1 MNLSSSYQAQMEV
14 KNILSAKDHFG
25 IDFGSHY
32 VKLAK
37 CSKDQASSIIIENKL
52 SKKKSLYS
60 LNVMYF

>member
-1 MNLSSSYQAQMEV
+1 MEV
-14 KNILSAKDHFG
+14 KSILSVKDHIG

-37 CSKDQASSIIIENKL
+37 CSKDQGSSVIIENKL

-60 LNVMYF
+60 LNVIYF

>member
-1 MNLSSSYQAQMEV
+1 MEV